1 MTCDWWTIHRK
12 SYKQEIAAED
22 RGCAVGAVKVSL
34 AACRKFCMFAARGL
48 REGCRAALAGVGPS
62 DTAAGAK
69 YLNQVPLTSLAQQ
82 VACPHAHLEI
92 AEEEKTAHITF

>member
-1 MTCDWWTIHRK
+1 
-12 SYKQEIAAED
+12 
-22 RGCAVGAVKVSL
+22 
-34 AACRKFCMFAARGL
+34 MFAARGL